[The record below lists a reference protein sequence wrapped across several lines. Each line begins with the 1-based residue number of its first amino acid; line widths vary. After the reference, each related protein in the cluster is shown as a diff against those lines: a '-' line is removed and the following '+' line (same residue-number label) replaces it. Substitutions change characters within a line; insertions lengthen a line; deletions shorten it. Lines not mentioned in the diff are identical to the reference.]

1 MAKEPEPKRGVGN
14 FKKHLLKG
22 AAAALLVPAAVVA
35 ARGDE
40 SSLLG
45 IDRHDFTSEEKIA
58 VTFLISTEIL
68 AVSLFGYRMSDGA
81 KIPWEEVGW
90 KYGVPAGN
98 FVFASMLLAEIYR

>member
-1 MAKEPEPKRGVGN
+1 MAKEQEPKREVGR

-35 ARGDE
+35 ARGEE

-45 IDRHDFTSEEKIA
+45 IDRHDFTSEEKTA
-58 VTFLISTEIL
+58 VTFLISTEVL

-81 KIPWEEVGW
+81 KIPWEEYGW
-90 KYGVPAGN
+90 KYGLPSSN
-98 FVFASMLLAEIYR
+98 FVGASMLLAEMWR